1 MHESSIAKLIAGVDE
16 AGRGPLAG
24 SVVAAAVILNGDLGI
39 PGLTDSK
46 RLSPGQRQELEII
59 IKKKSL
65 AWSVAEASH
74 QEIDEINILQAS
86 LLAMKRAVL
95 KLNYQPQLVLVDGNR
110 LPDLQ
115 GFEMQAIIKGDL
127 TEPCISAASILA
139 KEYRDR
145 QMLELDS
152 VYPQYEFSR
161 HKGYPTALHRELLKQ
176 HGACPVHRMSFRPVR
191 EVC

>member
-1 MHESSIAKLIAGVDE
+1 MYEPPIAKLIAGVDE

-24 SVVAAAVILNGDLGI
+24 SVVAAAVILKDANSI

-46 RLSPGQRQELEII
+46 RLSPGQRRELEML
-59 IKKKSL
+59 IKEKAL
-65 AWSVAEASH
+65 AWSIAEASH

-86 LLAMKRAVL
+86 MLAMKRAVQE
-95 KLNYQPQLVLVDGNR
+95 LNYQPQLVLIDGNR

-115 GFEMQAIIKGDL
+115 GIEMQAIIKGDL

-152 VYPQYEFSR
+152 LYPQYEFAR

-176 HGACPVHRMSFRPVR
+176 HGACPVHRMSFKPVR

>member
-1 MHESSIAKLIAGVDE
+1 MHESPIAKLIAGVDE

-24 SVVAAAVILNGDLGI
+24 SVVASAVILSDEVCI

-59 IKKKSL
+59 IKEKAL
-65 AWSVAEASH
+65 AWSIAEASH

-95 KLNYQPQLVLVDGNR
+95 KLNYQPQLVLIDGNR

-115 GFEMQAIIKGDL
+115 GFEMQAIVKGDL

-139 KEYRDR
+139 KEFRDR

-152 VYPQYEFSR
+152 VYPQYEFAR
-161 HKGYPTALHRELLKQ
+161 HKGYPTALHRELLIQ
-176 HGACPVHRMSFRPVR
+176 HGACPVHGMSFRPVR